1 MIARKHISLEKKYIE
16 KMKPYLAKHNGNF
29 SAAVRDVIELAE
41 ERSKFQAGN
50 YSENDGILV
59 DCPTLRWF
67 LKRTDGMFLDE
78 ETLNE
83 IIDSLSIKS
92 MSMLEQFMNAKFNG
106 MGWGAH
112 VVINYDD
119 DINPFKAT
127 VSLKGGDN
135 HIIDF
140 LARIIA
146 LYLAN
151 NKCLGI
157 QTVYRRL
164 HSMKINMQRK
174 NDPESA
180 YEDSLQH
187 LGYMQNVAEELS
199 KKPDFWRA
207 LIKRHSATNYNMVTL
222 HKNHFEDLLA
232 HNIPIGG
239 ATIESI
245 SKKPISDIPH
255 REFLILLKDVYETAR
270 VVDRIDLEGENIKVF
285 HSFRNP
291 EAIDTLKKIFIRVL
305 EENGH
310 TYDPRST
317 SNLILLQHRPEIGIK
332 MIELLE
338 NLKESNSRFDKEIV
352 TFLTFLHDLKQ
363 VPDVKESILSLGRRM
378 SRQILKEY
386 EKEHNVKKWDMK
398 TFQEAFATIDAKILR
413 QSEWHYENNSLI
425 YIVRKCSLVNL
436 KGTFSTEICHLTR
449 GIFKGSL
456 EYAFKGNAELNIIK
470 LLTHGDDRCEVCIT
484 ASHPHNQ

>member
-1 MIARKHISLEKKYIE
+1 M
-16 KMKPYLAKHNGNF
+16 
-29 SAAVRDVIELAE
+29 
-41 ERSKFQAGN
+41 
-50 YSENDGILV
+50 
-59 DCPTLRWF
+59 
-67 LKRTDGMFLDE
+67 
-78 ETLNE
+78 
-83 IIDSLSIKS
+83 
-92 MSMLEQFMNAKFNG
+92 
-106 MGWGAH
+106 
-112 VVINYDD
+112 
-119 DINPFKAT
+119 
-127 VSLKGGDN
+127 
-135 HIIDF
+135 
-140 LARIIA
+140 
-146 LYLAN
+146 
-151 NKCLGI
+151 
-157 QTVYRRL
+157 
-164 HSMKINMQRK
+164 
-174 NDPESA
+174 
-180 YEDSLQH
+180 
-187 LGYMQNVAEELS
+187 
-199 KKPDFWRA
+199 
-207 LIKRHSATNYNMVTL
+207 
-222 HKNHFEDLLA
+222 
-232 HNIPIGG
+232 
-239 ATIESI
+239 
-245 SKKPISDIPH
+245 
-255 REFLILLKDVYETAR
+255 YETAR

-425 YIVRKCSLVNL
+425 YIVRKCSLVTL

-449 GIFKGSL
+449 GIFKGSI

-484 ASHPHNQ
+484 ASHPQNQ